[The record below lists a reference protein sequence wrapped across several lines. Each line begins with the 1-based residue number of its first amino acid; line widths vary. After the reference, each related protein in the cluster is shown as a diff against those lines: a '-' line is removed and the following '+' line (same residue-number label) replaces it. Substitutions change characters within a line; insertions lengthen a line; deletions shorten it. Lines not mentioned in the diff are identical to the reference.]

1 MASDSNNTNHKYQ
14 TRSKSSKLPKK
25 VYNNESSDNDEE
37 FDFEEKDYDEE
48 SSQEKDMEPEDF
60 HQLLAELFP
69 SKFSKEKAKL
79 SKKMKK
85 YNRSQEEITNNI
97 NPDNFIILPFPIVNQ
112 SRDSDDND
120 SDSDI
125 EEDENSEDSSD
136 ESLENM
142 SIQEIE
148 KNEKILDKFK
158 ALAKRLEKSNKDS
171 KILKSI
177 QKENLKKEKL
187 LKKTLNKNEKKRKR
201 DNQKKIV

>member
-14 TRSKSSKLPKK
+14 TRSKSNKLPKK

-48 SSQEKDMEPEDF
+48 SSEEKDMEPEDF

-97 NPDNFIILPFPIVNQ
+97 NPDNFIILPFP
-112 SRDSDDND
+112 STRAS
-120 SDSDI
+120 
-125 EEDENSEDSSD
+125 
-136 ESLENM
+136 
-142 SIQEIE
+142 
-148 KNEKILDKFK
+148 
-158 ALAKRLEKSNKDS
+158 
-171 KILKSI
+171 
-177 QKENLKKEKL
+177 
-187 LKKTLNKNEKKRKR
+187 
-201 DNQKKIV
+201 